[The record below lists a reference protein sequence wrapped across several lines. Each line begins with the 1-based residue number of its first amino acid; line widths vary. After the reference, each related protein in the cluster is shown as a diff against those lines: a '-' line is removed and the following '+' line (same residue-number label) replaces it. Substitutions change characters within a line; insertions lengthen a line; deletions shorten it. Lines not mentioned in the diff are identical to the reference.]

1 MKTLTK
7 CCLFLIL
14 SINGNNLFAQVKR
27 ETADDKSMM
36 DYMKPGAMHEMMA
49 KSAGLWNEEVT
60 LWMSADASP
69 VKSTLNC
76 MNKMIMG
83 NRYLQ
88 GMNRG
93 IVNGMPFEGISTVGY
108 DNIKKVFV
116 STWIDNMGTGIM
128 YTEGQWN
135 EANKSIEFTGKQ
147 ADPMTGKEVKLRN
160 VMKFIDDNNQSL
172 EMYMTPA
179 AGKEFKNMEIK
190 YTRKASPP
198 VNNGKQIV
206 PASPPVNMDEKK

>member
-7 CCLFLIL
+7 CCLFLFL

-108 DNIKKVFV
+108 DNIKKF
-116 STWIDNMGTGIM
+116 
-128 YTEGQWN
+128 
-135 EANKSIEFTGKQ
+135 
-147 ADPMTGKEVKLRN
+147 L
-160 VMKFIDDNNQSL
+160 
-172 EMYMTPA
+172 
-179 AGKEFKNMEIK
+179 
-190 YTRKASPP
+190 
-198 VNNGKQIV
+198 
-206 PASPPVNMDEKK
+206 